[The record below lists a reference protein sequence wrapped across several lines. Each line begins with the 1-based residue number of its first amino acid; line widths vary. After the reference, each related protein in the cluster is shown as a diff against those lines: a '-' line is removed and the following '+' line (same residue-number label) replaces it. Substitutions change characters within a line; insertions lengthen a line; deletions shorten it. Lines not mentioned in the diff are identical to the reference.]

1 MGTLNCNDRKHR
13 NGYLTMKTM
22 KKTMKHLVR
31 GYLLH
36 YMCPCWDFHRL
47 LLLLFYQMWMVKV
60 AVSSSPG
67 SLLQFGFYQ
76 FLSHLCPLH
85 EVTNVAMFSNL
96 ESSFSIR
103 LFLALFGFSSFSDL
117 TRQKLCPTNDCIDV
131 AAPSHSRS
139 SKKTLWAFFLQT
151 KLVDGRLLSLF
162 SPHYGLVW
170 PWASRQ
176 SRPSRLHQLTYEL
189 NIG

>member
-1 MGTLNCNDRKHR
+1 MGTLNCNDRQHR

-117 TRQKLCPTNDCIDV
+117 TRQKLCPTNDCVDV

-139 SKKTLWAFFLQT
+139 CRKRLYGPFFFKPSSLMDVFSPSSSRVIAQVEGREKGKKT
-151 KLVDGRLLSLF
+151 
-162 SPHYGLVW
+162 W
-170 PWASRQ
+170 PSNAVR
-176 SRPSRLHQLTYEL
+176 T
-189 NIG
+189 